1 MIPENV
7 RDRWYYVIVM
17 PVTKDYQGPAALEDA
32 DELTWEVWTQDLT
45 RSTSHKYLADAIQEC
60 EALNRAHYG
69 LDGI

>member
-7 RDRWYYVIVM
+7 RDRYYYVIVM
-17 PVTKDYQGPAALEDA
+17 PVNADNQGPASLDEAT
-32 DELTWEVWTQDLT
+32 ELTWEVWTQDLT
-45 RSTSHKYLADAIQEC
+45 HSTSHKYLADAIQEC